1 MKSSVT
7 RFIVIGLIAYYL
19 LSLIPTQKFMYN
31 QDGLC
36 KQGTA
41 TIVNNKVVCK

>member
-1 MKSSVT
+1 MKNST
-7 RFIVIGLIAYYL
+7 IKFILGVMIAYYI

-41 TIVNNKVVCK
+41 TIVGNKVVCK